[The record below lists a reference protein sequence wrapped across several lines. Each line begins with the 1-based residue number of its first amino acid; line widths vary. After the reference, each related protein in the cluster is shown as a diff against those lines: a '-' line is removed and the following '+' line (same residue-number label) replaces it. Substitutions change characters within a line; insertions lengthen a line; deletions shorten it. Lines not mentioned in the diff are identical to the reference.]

1 MNMQRR
7 DLLKSFVAASLCS
20 AFPLS
25 FAQASARALPWKNW
39 SANQSCLP
47 KSRIA
52 PENIDQLSSIL
63 KGHNGTV
70 RAVGSGH
77 SFTALVPT
85 DDTLLSLRNFTSV
98 NPVTGSN
105 QQADIGAGI
114 SLQQL
119 GLKLDNIGQALI
131 NMPDIDKQTL
141 AGSIST
147 ATHGTG
153 RMLGSLS
160 SYITELEFMDAQGD
174 LHLCNKQVNPDLF
187 DAARVGLGALGIITR
202 VRMQNTQPF
211 NLKRVGTWRP
221 YEEAFAQAKNFA
233 DIHRNF
239 EFYVIP
245 FTGMTLSDSLDTT
258 SAPVTESEELN
269 SNDGLG
275 DLKMARDYL
284 GWSNKARELVLGSYM
299 KTLEPSA
306 NIDHSFKIYSSER
319 SVRFNEMEYHLPYET
334 GIEALQE
341 IVNLIERKFPE
352 VFFPIE
358 CRFVKGDDCW
368 LSPFYR
374 RDSISIAV
382 HRFFEED
389 YQPLFKEIEPIFRKY
404 EGRPHWGKLNTL
416 GYPEFASLYPRF
428 KDFLAIRESLD
439 PSQRFAN
446 DYLKKTFA
454 L

>member
-1 MNMQRR
+1 
-7 DLLKSFVAASLCS
+7 
-20 AFPLS
+20 
-25 FAQASARALPWKNW
+25 
-39 SANQSCLP
+39 
-47 KSRIA
+47 
-52 PENIDQLSSIL
+52 
-63 KGHNGTV
+63 
-70 RAVGSGH
+70 
-77 SFTALVPT
+77 
-85 DDTLLSLRNFTSV
+85 
-98 NPVTGSN
+98 
-105 QQADIGAGI
+105 
-114 SLQQL
+114 
-119 GLKLDNIGQALI
+119 
-131 NMPDIDKQTL
+131 
-141 AGSIST
+141 
-147 ATHGTG
+147 
-153 RMLGSLS
+153 
-160 SYITELEFMDAQGD
+160 
-174 LHLCNKQVNPDLF
+174 
-187 DAARVGLGALGIITR
+187 
-202 VRMQNTQPF
+202 
-211 NLKRVGTWRP
+211 
-221 YEEAFAQAKNFA
+221 
-233 DIHRNF
+233 
-239 EFYVIP
+239 
-245 FTGMTLSDSLDTT
+245 
-258 SAPVTESEELN
+258 
-269 SNDGLG
+269 
-275 DLKMARDYL
+275 
-284 GWSNKARELVLGSYM
+284 M

-389 YQPLFKEIEPIFRKY
+389 YQQLFKEIEPIFRKY

-446 DYLKKTFA
+446 DYLKKIFA